1 MDTVSDTPPGDN
13 PFDPQEEEKREERRR
28 PHGDDWPQISRI
40 VPTLR
45 EQQSYPQD
53 ALAELSPFMY
63 SAAMAIQAMAGSSFT
78 TAATTLIAAMGA
90 LAQYDYKVQTLDPV
104 PKPLSFF
111 GLISTRSGCR
121 KTTVATLTWQPHY
134 NADTEARRT
143 WLDLK
148 AEQAKAKARKKGEQD
163 DGPQARKFS
172 PVLIRSDATIEAL
185 LSRLAE
191 GRPVQ
196 SLMNQDANSQLG
208 GWSHSGEHGSRT
220 LSYFCLIWDGSV
232 LQIDRQVSDREQRI
246 DAYACGISFL
256 GTWDVMDRFVV
267 SESAGQGGFAARC
280 LVSRDDHRPARDRE
294 PDDHDRE
301 YYAHYG
307 DIVRHVRERQ
317 DAGWEY
323 DRLEWSAQHRVE
335 MDPAATMALRDWSR
349 RLESESDQLVADG
362 GSPHLI
368 AWTERAAE
376 HAARLAALGAAVEG
390 YQDCYAA
397 EIQDPFD
404 LEIDLPHITAAI
416 ELADWYR
423 HEMGRIADSADVAEL
438 GKDAM
443 ALSQKLAEFCRGG
456 DPRYGDES
464 GGFLLNSFAAQRGP
478 TRVRKDPE
486 WRARVLQC
494 LVDNQYIRPV
504 GGKPGRFELHPRLR
518 LE

>member
-1 MDTVSDTPPGDN
+1 MDTVSDTSPGDN
-13 PFDPQEEEKREERRR
+13 PFDPQEEPQEERRR
-28 PHGDDWPQISRI
+28 PKDTNWPKISRI
-40 VPTLR
+40 VPTLK
-45 EQQSYPQD
+45 EQQPYPVD
-53 ALAELSPFMY
+53 ALEQLSPFMHGV
-63 SAAMAIQAMAGSSFT
+63 ALAIQALAGSSLP

-90 LAQYDYKVQTLDPV
+90 LAQYDYRVQTLDPV
-104 PKPLSFF
+104 PKPVSVF
-111 GLISTRSGCR
+111 GLVSTRSGCR
-121 KTTVATLTWQPHY
+121 KSTVASLLWQPHY
-134 NADTEARRT
+134 DADTQARQI

-148 AEQAKAKARKKGEQD
+148 EEQAKARKKEQD
-163 DGPQARKFS
+163 DGPMARKFS

-196 SLMNQDANSQLG
+196 SLMTQDANAQLG

-246 DAYACGISFL
+246 DAYACGLSFL
-256 GTWDVMDRFVV
+256 GTWDVMDGFIV

-280 LVSRDDHRPARDRE
+280 LVSRDDHRPARDRDSNE
-294 PDDHDRE
+294 SDRSWCN
-301 YYAHYG
+301 HYRK
-307 DIVRHVRERQ
+307 VVQYVREMQ

-323 DRLEWSAQHRVE
+323 ERLTWSAKHLVE
-335 MDPAATMALRDWSR
+335 MDPAVTMALRDWGKR
-349 RLESESDQLVADG
+349 MEVEADALVVDG
-362 GSPHLI
+362 GTPHLI

-376 HAARLAALGAAVEG
+376 HAARLAALGAAVEE
-390 YQDCYAA
+390 YQANFLQ
-397 EIQDPFD
+397 EEQPSD
-404 LEIDLPHITAAI
+404 LEIDLPLITAAI

-423 HEMGRIADSADVAEL
+423 QEMGRIAESSDVAEL

-443 ALSQKLAEFCRGG
+443 ALSVKLAEFCKGE
-456 DPRYGDES
+456 DTRYWDES

-486 WRARVLQC
+486 WRGRVLEC
-494 LVDNQYIRPV
+494 LIDNQYIRPV